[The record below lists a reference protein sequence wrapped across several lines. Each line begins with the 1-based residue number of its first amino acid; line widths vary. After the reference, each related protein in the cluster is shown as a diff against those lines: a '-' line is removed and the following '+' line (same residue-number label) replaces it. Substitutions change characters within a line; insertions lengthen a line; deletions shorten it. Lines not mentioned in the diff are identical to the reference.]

1 MKFNVLVAAAMVITR
16 VNAAGKGGF
25 GGLLKKGGGMTGSES
40 SWNLLDKDPESGPSQ
55 DAAGDELRPRPSKSP
70 RRKPGA
76 SQGRD
81 HTKKKPSD
89 NLEAETP
96 LACNSMASELKD
108 LQKKILGLANS
119 YSNQQLLFDDLA
131 KKMVHWRTTQNGDT
145 SKEYGNDGAKQ
156 RLADF
161 LQVAAMVITS
171 VNAGGDEGF
180 EGQLPRFKPRKKDP
194 VVILSS
200 KNCPFHGASLV
211 IWIMGLETGAI
222 LLRPNDG
229 KWQQVEGKKMG

>member
-145 SKEYGNDGAKQ
+145 SKEYGNDGAKVKNTK
-156 RLADF
+156 RLKNPSAKYDKAEAKLKNTRVSLICWNNSYRRLWSEFTKKCDPTQCPNLMDPKELKKEGDF
-161 LQVAAMVITS
+161 LVKEE
-171 VNAGGDEGF
+171 D
-180 EGQLPRFKPRKKDP
+180 
-194 VVILSS
+194 LSE
-200 KNCPFHGASLV
+200 HMRG
-211 IWIMGLETGAI
+211 
-222 LLRPNDG
+222 
-229 KWQQVEGKKMG
+229 